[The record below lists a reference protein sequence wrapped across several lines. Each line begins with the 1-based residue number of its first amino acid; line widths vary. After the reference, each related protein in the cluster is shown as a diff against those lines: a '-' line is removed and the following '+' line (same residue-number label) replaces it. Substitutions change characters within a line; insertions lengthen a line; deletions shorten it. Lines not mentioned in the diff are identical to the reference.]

1 MSTHVHD
8 ATDADFDAVVLR
20 GERPTL
26 VEFTADWCG
35 PCRQMAP
42 VLDQLAIEEPGL
54 AVAKLDVDHNPAV
67 AARYGVLSMPTFIVF
82 RDGEPVKQ
90 FVGARPKRRIL
101 AELAD
106 ANVLGTNAH
115 AR

>member
-1 MSTHVHD
+1 MSDLVHD
-8 ATDADFDAVVLR
+8 ATDADFADTVLLAD
-20 GERPTL
+20 RPTL

-42 VLDQLAIEEPGL
+42 VLDEIAREQPGL
-54 AVAKLDVDHNPAV
+54 AVAKLDVDRNPET
-67 AARYGVLSMPTFIVF
+67 AARYGVLSMPTFVVF
-82 RDGEPVKQ
+82 EHGEPVKQ

-101 AELAD
+101 ADLAD
-106 ANVLGTNAH
+106 VLNTEAPA

>member
-1 MSTHVHD
+1 MSENVHD
-8 ATDADFDAVVLR
+8 ATDADFTDTVL
-20 GERPTL
+20 GADRPTL

-42 VLDQLAIEEPGL
+42 ILEEIAREEPGL
-54 AVAKLDVDHNPAV
+54 AVAKLDVDHNPET

-82 RDGEPVKQ
+82 QDGEPVRQ
-90 FVGARPKRRIL
+90 FVGARPKRRVL

-106 ANVLGTNAH
+106 VLGDKAT

>member
-1 MSTHVHD
+1 MTTNVHD
-8 ATDADFDAVVLR
+8 ATDADFDTAVL
-20 GERPTL
+20 GADRPTL

-42 VLDQLAIEEPGL
+42 VLEEIAIEEPGL
-54 AVAKLDVDHNPAV
+54 AVAKLDVDRNPGT
-67 AARYGVLSMPTFIVF
+67 AARYGVLSMPTFMVF
-82 RDGEPVKQ
+82 SGGEPVRQ

-106 ANVLGTNAH
+106 VLGQNPAA